1 MPAALPELAKL
12 SRPRL
17 FRVSARARLFGEL
30 DRLREHPVVW
40 VAGAPGTGK
49 SALVASWLEARKLAS
64 VWYHIDP
71 GDADPGT
78 FFHYL
83 GRAAPARG
91 RDAQPLPVYAEEYRR
106 DLAGFARRWF
116 RELFARMAPGS
127 VLVFDDFHDARTGH
141 AERAAFAA
149 GLEEIPAGIT
159 VVAVSRGDPPP
170 QFARLVAR
178 RAIGRL
184 GAEALRFTLEE
195 ARELLGATGEADQR
209 VIDRVW
215 ERVDGW
221 AAGLILL
228 HEHAAA
234 SGRPEDVGKTGPPRA
249 VFDYFAG
256 ELLAE
261 LAPDL
266 RRAVLASALP
276 PLISPRVL
284 GALTGQPEVGR
295 LLEANYRRRLFV
307 TRSDAGEPVY
317 RYHALFREFLLER
330 LRAEVPLEELAALRR
345 RAAGLL
351 EADGALDDATDLYF
365 QAGDWASAAR
375 MTLAHAPAMI
385 AQGRVQP
392 LAERIAALPA
402 EEREREPWLAY
413 WEGLARVNID
423 PLTALASLERAHRGF
438 VARGDIA
445 GQIQA
450 AEAAIGSRYLAW
462 EDWRPIH
469 RWVDILQELL
479 AGQPPFASPDSEAR
493 TLSALAIGLAY
504 CRPGHPRLAAC
515 LGRLEG
521 QLGAIVDRTAR
532 MIAGTR
538 LLDAL
543 IKTGDHG
550 AAQRVAERMRAAL
563 GDAEVRP
570 IAAAWCRV
578 WLATR
583 FSYQARFDEGEA
595 LLQEA
600 LATAEGEHLGF
611 LVPTIQL
618 MRAWIRFAQGDVA
631 GMREIVGGLAASV
644 NPARRLETAL
654 LRWFEGCIA
663 ALQGDFTAAEQ
674 ATRIAARLSLET
686 GSVPATFLCHSGWL
700 LALDATGRRAEA
712 EEVLERMRGLVAGVR
727 GGFLRYQ
734 MALWEA
740 HILLGRGAEG
750 FRAPLAEALA
760 VGRREGYFSQSLWW
774 PPMMSRLC
782 AAALDAGVETE
793 YVSQL
798 ITRRGL
804 TPFEERA
811 PAHWPWPLS
820 LRTLGRFEVTRAGA
834 ALEVRGKAQKKPLEL
849 LKALVALGA
858 EGVESSRLAAL
869 LWSDADGEAAK
880 KSFDTT
886 LYRLR
891 KLLDLDTAL
900 VLAEGKLSLDRRQCW
915 VDVWAFERVARE
927 AEAAVSGGERPTED
941 PVPLGR
947 ALLDAYPGHFLAADE
962 DAPWAIGLRD
972 RLRAKLAR
980 TVLGL
985 GQRLQTAG
993 RWTEAV
999 ALYERALERDNLA
1012 EGLYRSLMI
1021 CQRALGQ
1028 TAAALQA
1035 YRRCRELL
1043 SAVLGFAPSAET
1055 EAVRRSLDAA
1065 P

>member
-1 MPAALPELAKL
+1 MPPPPELAKL

-17 FRVSARARLFGEL
+17 YRVIARERLFCAL
-30 DRLREHPVVW
+30 DGLREHPVVW
-40 VAGAPGTGK
+40 VTGAPAAGK
-49 SALVASWLEARKLAS
+49 SALVASWLEARKLAA

-71 GDADPGT
+71 GDADPAT

-83 GRAAPARG
+83 GRAAPAGG
-91 RDAQPLPVYAEEYRR
+91 RDAQPLPRYAEEYRR
-106 DLAGFARRWF
+106 DLTGFTRRWF
-116 RELFARMAPGS
+116 REFFGRMAAGG
-127 VLVFDDFHDARTGH
+127 VLVFDDFHDARTAH
-141 AERAAFAA
+141 ASRAAFVA

-159 VVAVSRGDPPP
+159 VVAISRGDPPRE
-170 QFARLVAR
+170 FARLVAR

-184 GAEALRFTLEE
+184 GAESLRFTRDE
-195 ARELLGATGEADQR
+195 AGALLRDAGEADQR

-234 SGRPEDVGKTGPPRA
+234 SGRPDDVGKPGSPHA

-256 ELLAE
+256 EILNS

-266 RRAVLASALP
+266 RRAAMVSALLP
-276 PLISPRVL
+276 HMSVPAVA
-284 GALTGQPEVGR
+284 GLTGHSKIGR
-295 LLEANYRRRLFV
+295 LLNAGYRRHLFV
-307 TRSDAGEPVY
+307 ARSDANEPVY
-317 RYHALFREFLLER
+317 QYHALFREFLLGQ
-330 LRAEVPLEELAALRR
+330 LRDELPADELADLRR
-345 RAAGLL
+345 RGAELL
-351 EADGALDDATDLYF
+351 EADGAVESAFDLYRD
-365 QAGDWASAAR
+365 AGDWPSAAR

-423 PLTALASLERAHRGF
+423 PLTALASLERAYRGF
-438 VARGDIA
+438 VARGDTA
-445 GQIQA
+445 GQIHA

-469 RWVDILQELL
+469 RWVNILQELL
-479 AGQPPFASPDSEAR
+479 AGQPSFASPDSEAR

-504 CRPGHPRLAAC
+504 CRPGHPMLAAC

-521 QLGAIVDRTAR
+521 QLGAIADRTAR

-543 IKTGDHG
+543 IKTGDDG
-550 AAQRVAERMRAAL
+550 AAQRVAERMQAAL
-563 GDAEVRP
+563 DNAEVRP

-600 LATAEGEHLGF
+600 LATANREHLGF

-618 MRAWIRFAQGDVA
+618 MRAWIKFAQGDVA
-631 GMREIVGGLAASV
+631 GMREIIGRLAGSV
-644 NPARRLETAL
+644 DPARRLEIAL

-663 ALQGDFTAAEQ
+663 ALRGDFTAAEQ
-674 ATRIAARLSLET
+674 GTQIAAHLSLET
-686 GSVPATFLCHSGWL
+686 GSVPATFLCHSGLL

-740 HILLGRGAEG
+740 HILLRRGDEG

-760 VGRREGYFSQSLWW
+760 LGRREGYFSQSLWW

-782 AAALDAGVETE
+782 AAALDAGIETE
-793 YVSQL
+793 YVKEL

-804 TPFEERA
+804 TPFEGRA
-811 PAHWPWPLS
+811 PAHWPWPLR
-820 LRTLGRFEVTRAGA
+820 LRTLGRFEVVRDGA
-834 ALEVRGKAQKKPLEL
+834 PLEVRGKAQKKQLDL

-858 EGVESSRLAAL
+858 ERVDTARLAGL
-869 LWSDADGEAAK
+869 LWPDAEGDAAK
-880 KSFDTT
+880 GSFDTT

-891 KLLDLDTAL
+891 KLLGRDDAL

-915 VDVWAFERVARE
+915 LDVWAFEDIARAADAAPAGGDLA
-927 AEAAVSGGERPTED
+927 AEHAVH
-941 PVPLGR
+941 LGR
-947 ALLDAYPGHFLAADE
+947 GILEAYPGHFLAADE
-962 DAPWAIGLRD
+962 DAPWAIDLRD
-972 RLRAKLAR
+972 RLRSKLVR

-985 GQRLQTAG
+985 GGRLQAAG
-993 RWTEAV
+993 RWTDAI
-999 ALYERALERDNLA
+999 ALYERALELDNLA
-1012 EGLYRSLMI
+1012 EGFYRGLMV
-1021 CQRALGQ
+1021 CHRELGQ
-1028 TAAALQA
+1028 PAAALQA

-1043 SAVLGFAPSAET
+1043 SVVLGLAPSAET
-1055 EAVRRSLDAA
+1055 EAVRRSL
-1065 P
+1065 